1 MSQENNSR
9 FAILAT
15 LFAFLLVGGI
25 SLILWALTGRLD
37 RAERVPSQRT
47 NVATGDR
54 LPENIRSKV
63 SAGEQVLFPEASED
77 KVEAVEALAQGN
89 YASAITVFNSAL
101 EENPNDPEAFIY
113 RNNARIGEEDALTVG
128 IVAPTNGNTD
138 IGLEI
143 LRGAAQAQYDVNRNG
158 GVDGMPL
165 RLVIVDDRNDPA
177 VASAIAQTLVAD
189 NNVVGVV
196 GHYSSDVTLATVPI
210 YEEGELVTITPVS
223 TAVDLSGISP
233 YLYRTVPSDSFAA
246 AALAAYMIFYR
257 EDLKAAVYFDAQN
270 ELSASLKEEFI
281 SFVEAW
287 GGDIVEQYDLSQSN
301 FDPRVQRE
309 AQADGVQTL
318 MIAGSPNTLE
328 SAAAVINYNKR
339 RLPILGGDE
348 LYNRN
353 ILEATGPD
361 SLALTVAVP
370 WHLLSRDA
378 NEDFVASSRDLW
390 QGDVSWRTATTYDA
404 VTTLAAAL
412 EENPTREGLKL
423 ALDAD
428 DFSVDSATGP
438 INFLPSGDRR
448 QVDRLVQVQTGRRS
462 GVGYDFV
469 PFIVNGNT
477 DSDEDS

>member
-47 NVATGDR
+47 NVATGDS
-54 LPENIRSKV
+54 LPEDIRSKV

-77 KVEAVEALAQGN
+77 KVAAVEAIAQGN
-89 YASAITVFNSAL
+89 YANAITVLNAAL
-101 EENPNDPEAFIY
+101 EDNPNDPESFIY
-113 RNNARIGEEDALTVG
+113 RNNARIAEEDALTVAV
-128 IVAPTNGNTD
+128 VAPANGNTD

-143 LRGAAQAQYDVNRNG
+143 LRGAAQAQYDVNRSG
-158 GVDGMPL
+158 GIAGMPL
-165 RLVIVDDRNDPA
+165 RLVIIDDRNNPE
-177 VASAIAQTLVAD
+177 VASAIAQNLVED
-189 NNVVGVV
+189 NSVVGVV
-196 GHYSSDVTLATVPI
+196 GHYSSDVTIATVPI

-246 AALAAYMIFYR
+246 AALAAYMVFYR
-257 EDLKAAVYFDAQN
+257 EDLKAAVYFDAGN
-270 ELSASLKEEFI
+270 ELSASLKDEFI

-287 GGDIVEQYDLSQSN
+287 GGDIIEQYDLSEPN

-309 AQADGVQTL
+309 AQQRGVKAL
-318 MIAGSPNTLE
+318 MIAGSPDTLE

-361 SLALTVAVP
+361 AQALTVAVP

-378 NEDFVASSRDLW
+378 NEDFVSNSRDLW

-404 VTTLAAAL
+404 VITMAAAL
-412 EENPTREGLKL
+412 EEEPSREGLKL
-423 ALDAD
+423 ALDED

-448 QVDRLVQVQTGRRS
+448 QVDRLVQVKTGRRS

-469 PFIVNGNT
+469 PFVVNG
-477 DSDEDS
+477 DPED